1 MPFIM
6 VARPTASVKITVLG
20 SLQHSVANVFR
31 RLEAWV
37 ASVDDA
43 NENPLILSA
52 TPSLS
57 DTNCR
62 LHQLVF
68 AHFHG
73 AAMAVGESDPIVPER
88 MDGHG

>member
-43 NENPLILSA
+43 NETPLIISA
-52 TPSLS
+52 TSSLS

-68 AHFHG
+68 AHVHG
-73 AAMAVGESDPIVPER
+73 AAMALGESDPIVPER